1 MSALV
6 LFTVTFC
13 FQFRSSAGGSR
24 GAIRLQPENFL
35 FFTLRAVD
43 EVLRFTYS
51 GGNFLH
57 SGNFQ

>member
-1 MSALV
+1 M
-6 LFTVTFC
+6 
-13 FQFRSSAGGSR
+13 GSP
-24 GAIRLQPENFL
+24 ANPKIFL

-43 EVLRFTYS
+43 ELLRFTYS